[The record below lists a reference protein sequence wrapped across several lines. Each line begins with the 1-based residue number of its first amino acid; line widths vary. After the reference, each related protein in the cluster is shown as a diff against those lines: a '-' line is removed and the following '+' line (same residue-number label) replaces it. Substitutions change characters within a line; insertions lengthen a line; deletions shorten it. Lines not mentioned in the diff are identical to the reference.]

1 MSIARLAFALLAV
14 GLSAPSFG
22 AQATLA
28 AVGTFAIV
36 EDDLVFARAGTT
48 ELRAH
53 TFRPKREG
61 ALPAIIDV
69 HGGAWTTGD
78 RMSGALYDRG
88 LASAGVFVFSI
99 DFRQGPA
106 AQHPAANQD
115 IGAAVR
121 YVRANATRLNI
132 DPDSIGIVG
141 SSSGGHL
148 AMLAGLEPNAVKY
161 AGTQIA
167 SDNGFTTAGGD
178 ASVRYVIALWPVA
191 DPAYRYEYAKRVR
204 RAELIRSHDGY
215 FGTPDTMRAASVPRL
230 LRAKEQSHVPPLFVV
245 QPGNDANIPREMT
258 FDLLA
263 AYQEAGGR
271 TTYQFYPNQPHA
283 FGHRP
288 SADTDHLIVAM
299 RDFIAG
305 ELLRV
310 K

>member
-1 MSIARLAFALLAV
+1 MSIARLALTLLAV

-22 AQATLA
+22 TELA
-28 AVGTFAIV
+28 AVGAFTVV
-36 EDDLVFARAGTT
+36 EDDLVYARAGTI

-53 TFRPKREG
+53 AYRPKHD
-61 ALPAIIDV
+61 ATLPAIIDV

-88 LASAGVFVFSI
+88 LASAGMFVFSI

-106 AQHPAANQD
+106 AKHPAANQD

-121 YVRANATRLNI
+121 YLRANATRLKI
-132 DPDSIGIVG
+132 DPGSIGLVG

-167 SDNGFTTAGGD
+167 SGAGFATAQGD

-191 DPAYRYEYAKRVR
+191 DPAYRYEYAQRVG

-215 FGTPDTMRAASVPRL
+215 FTTREVMRTASVPRL
-230 LRAKEQSHVPPLFVV
+230 LRAKEQTHVPPLFVV

-271 TTYQFYPNQPHA
+271 TTYQFYPSQPHA

-288 SADTDHLIVAM
+288 SADTDRLIVAM
-299 RDFIAG
+299 RDFIADAVSG
-305 ELLRV
+305 RP
-310 K
+310 

>member
-1 MSIARLAFALLAV
+1 MSIVRLAFALFALGLAT
-14 GLSAPSFG
+14 PSFG
-22 AQATLA
+22 ANAALG
-28 AVGTFAIV
+28 AVGTYTIV
-36 EDDLVFARAGTT
+36 EDDLVYARAAAT

-53 TFRPKREG
+53 TFRPKSD
-61 ALPAIIDV
+61 ATLPAIIDV

-88 LASAGVFVFSI
+88 LATAGMFVFSI

-106 AQHPAANQD
+106 QKHPAANQD

-121 YVRANATRLNI
+121 YLRANATRLKI
-132 DPDSIGIVG
+132 DPDSIGLVG

-148 AMLAGLEPNAVKY
+148 ALLAGLEPNAAKY
-161 AGTQIA
+161 TGTQIA
-167 SDNGFTTAGGD
+167 TGNGFASADGD
-178 ASVRYVIALWPVA
+178 ASVRYVVALWPVA
-191 DPAYRYEYAKRVR
+191 DPAYRYEYAKRVG
-204 RAELIRSHDGY
+204 RAELMRSHDGY
-215 FGTPDTMRAASVPRL
+215 FGTQVTMRSASVPRL
-230 LRAKEQSHVPPLFVV
+230 LRAKEQTHVPPLLVV

-271 TTYQFYPNQPHA
+271 TAYQFYPNRPHA

-288 SADTDHLIVAM
+288 STDTDHLIVAM

-305 ELLRV
+305 ELSEV